1 MARKAVVSFAP
12 LGLNRVFASP
22 RLAAWAYA
30 AAAATSILRLFAAEA
45 VYLRIGSCRVRG
57 LFVIYLIVML
67 TGVEAMPFAT
77 TSSWLAPRSIFG
89 GTRKVVVTTVE
100 PVATP
105 MELGL

>member
-1 MARKAVVSFAP
+1 MVQSPGHWPGLFQLKCFRAGSDLQNARGKNA
-12 LGLNRVFASP
+12 RHHTTI
-22 RLAAWAYA
+22 RLAP
-30 AAAATSILRLFAAEA
+30 
-45 VYLRIGSCRVRG
+45 VG
-57 LFVIYLIVML
+57 YLIVML